1 MLAGRATDR
10 GPQNPVHPQHGRS
23 AGARRCPI
31 TPLRTHLKNTLSPA
45 RSTVDPISVDRN
57 RRSSEMFLSCA
68 PQRGDASSL
77 ASGRHRSVPASTCRT
92 LKRHAKTAT
101 LLQIIVCAERHAGL
115 SLCVNGRPAC
125 PLLAEVGRP
134 RHHEIAPRAN
144 AWQVAAS
151 ANLRSVRCRTLA
163 MSACDVTRS
172 AASGL
177 AVTADPA

>member
-68 PQRGDASSL
+68 PPARRCFFLSVGSTPIGPRFHMPHAQATRENSHPSSD
-77 ASGRHRSVPASTCRT
+77 HRVRRKACRPF
-92 LKRHAKTAT
+92 A
-101 LLQIIVCAERHAGL
+101 VCE
-115 SLCVNGRPAC
+115 RPAC
-125 PLLAEVGRP
+125 MSSARRGGASSTPRDCPSRQRMAGGGVGEPPL
-134 RHHEIAPRAN
+134 RALP
-144 AWQVAAS
+144 
-151 ANLRSVRCRTLA
+151 NLGNECLRR
-163 MSACDVTRS
+163 
-172 AASGL
+172 
-177 AVTADPA
+177 DP